1 MDKVTQSNAASAEES
16 AAAAEELNA
25 QAETM
30 KQSVTELQQLVGGK
44 GQNTVTRKTAAP
56 LRNQEIHI
64 VKPVAKRSAPLHGNG
79 HARRVTPAKSIVA
92 NGRSEIP
99 MDGDF
104 KDF

>member
-1 MDKVTQSNAASAEES
+1 
-16 AAAAEELNA
+16 
-25 QAETM
+25 
-30 KQSVTELQQLVGGK
+30 
-44 GQNTVTRKTAAP
+44 

-64 VKPVAKRSAPLHGNG
+64 VKPVTKRSAPLHGNG
-79 HARRVTPAKSIVA
+79 HARGVTPAKSVVS